1 MKPIK
6 DIEIKTLK
14 YEDDGSIPNNPSFP
28 ILIYLNV
35 SDTNDKLDNI
45 IENNNWLNSW
55 ENGIFSY
62 HHYHSNSHEVLL
74 IVDGSAQLQLGGEQG
89 SKVDVKFG
97 DVLILPAGS
106 GHKLLN
112 ESSNSTVKGAYPNGQ
127 SYDICVGKESER
139 PQNLRNIKNT
149 PLPDYD
155 PIFGGQGPLFSYWKT

>member
-35 SDTNDKLDNI
+35 LDTNDKPDNI

-55 ENGIFSY
+55 ENGVFSY

-74 IVDGSAQLQLGGEQG
+74 IIDGSAQLQLGVEQG

-112 ESSNSTVKGAYPNGQ
+112 ESANFTVKGAYPNGQ
-127 SYDICVGKESER
+127 SYDIYVGKESER
-139 PQNLRNIKNT
+139 PQNLRNIRNM

-155 PIFGGQGPLFSYWKT
+155 PIFGGQGPLFSYWKM

>member
-35 SDTNDKLDNI
+35 LDTNDKPDNI

-55 ENGIFSY
+55 ENGVFSY

-74 IVDGSAQLQLGGEQG
+74 IIDGSAQLQLGGEQG

-112 ESSNSTVKGAYPNGQ
+112 ESANFTVKGAYPNGQ
-127 SYDICVGKESER
+127 SYDIYVGKESER
-139 PQNLRNIKNT
+139 PQNLRNIQNV

-155 PIFGGQGPLFSYWKT
+155 PIFGGQGPLFSYWKM

>member
-55 ENGIFSY
+55 ENGIF
-62 HHYHSNSHEVLL
+62 HTIIT
-74 IVDGSAQLQLGGEQG
+74 IV
-89 SKVDVKFG
+89 
-97 DVLILPAGS
+97 ILM
-106 GHKLLN
+106 K
-112 ESSNSTVKGAYPNGQ
+112 Y
-127 SYDICVGKESER
+127 
-139 PQNLRNIKNT
+139 
-149 PLPDYD
+149 
-155 PIFGGQGPLFSYWKT
+155 F